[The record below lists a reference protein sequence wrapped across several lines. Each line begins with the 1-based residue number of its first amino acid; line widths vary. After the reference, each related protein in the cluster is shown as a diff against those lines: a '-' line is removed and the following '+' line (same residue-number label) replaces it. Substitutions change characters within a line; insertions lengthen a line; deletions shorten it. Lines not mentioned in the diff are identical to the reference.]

1 MILNFFQV
9 FYEGGNAFNTCQAVC
24 FVFKDTSQGAL
35 NVYKAG
41 AVKWREN
48 SVNRSDDFV
57 FQIQTKIDNTAKP
70 E

>member
-9 FYEGGNAFNTCQAVC
+9 FYEGGNAFNPCQAMC
-24 FVFKDTSQGAL
+24 FVFKDNSQGAL

-41 AVKWREN
+41 AVKWKEN
-48 SVNRSDDFV
+48 SVNSSDNFA
-57 FQIQTKIDNTAKP
+57 FQIKTKLDNTAKL